1 MQTIITVIGTN
12 CSTRKKVEGAMSEKK
27 IKNEI
32 ADVIPP
38 EISPYKMERFIY
50 LPVHRDQ
57 ELLVALGILH
67 MILDEIHR
75 FNRVHIRKVI
85 TQYPYPL

>member
-1 MQTIITVIGTN
+1 
-12 CSTRKKVEGAMSEKK
+12 MSEKK

-67 MILDEIHR
+67 MILDQD
-75 FNRVHIRKVI
+75 FK
-85 TQYPYPL
+85 Y